1 VGGVSPVSVC
11 GLYVYA
17 TLRLR
22 YPATPSLRVPR
33 ALLCRAV
40 GMSHVV
46 SSREWARG
54 LHYRPQPQ
62 GWLADAS
69 NTHLFFIFISC
80 IARSTQREY
89 TARVLLRCAH
99 TQCMLHSLPMVISL
113 NFKLAHVQIVPDAP
127 HDDCALCATR
137 SVTVTAQGHL
147 PLPNFKMAPLLN
159 NLVTT

>member
-1 VGGVSPVSVC
+1 MSVC
-11 GLYVYA
+11 GLYMYA

-62 GWLADAS
+62 GWLADATH
-69 NTHLFFIFISC
+69 THLFFISC
-80 IARSTQREY
+80 IARSTQQEY

-99 TQCMLHSLPMVISL
+99 TQCMLHSLPTVISL